1 MELNAIRGLDDN
13 TALRILSALTAD
25 LMDDVGE
32 PPKIGTMEDARD
44 ALGAFLSEAGVS
56 RPADLDHL
64 GGDAARELLIL
75 LAEDPMTADRI
86 RALVA
91 APPDDEQRSVE
102 LALGAAVILGAL
114 VTWLQTK
121 FEIEIKHEDGQ
132 TSFHFSARK
141 NPTGTALIKDVAK
154 SVMKIF

>member
-64 GGDAARELLIL
+64 GGDAAR
-75 LAEDPMTADRI
+75 
-86 RALVA
+86 
-91 APPDDEQRSVE
+91 SVE